1 MWNKSGED
9 MSELNFDVEFEK
21 FNLKDDDCLVVR
33 VNTSSMT
40 EDEAVNKL
48 TEIREDPFIQYVEE
62 KGNKVFVTYS
72 GVKLEIL
79 RLEETDKLA
88 VYVDVSD
95 MEEGKR
101 DKYLEFIEHKMSALE
116 DNVIVLPVDNNMP
129 QYRVINETE
138 EA

>member
-1 MWNKSGED
+1 